1 MMFIL
6 LLIWLSRKF
15 WCWAFERDWTV
26 NSFREKRTCIDWS
39 RRVESLRSSR
49 VFDLSRLDSSQNSW
63 LEYSSQRIE
72 IEYWSEILDSTR
84 QAIEYDVKRAKY
96 RKFFRFY
103 AFALSFCI
111 TFLIESHEE
120 KHEDY
125 LIESHNEKTWRLFDR
140 KSWRKVMKKSHEE
153 KSWRENMK
161 TIW

>member
-1 MMFIL
+1 MSSEIWNSCVVFTDKRNTKTSCMFKLNVKSSFYIYIL
-6 LLIWLSRKF
+6 
-15 WCWAFERDWTV
+15 T
-26 NSFREKRTCIDWS
+26 
-39 RRVESLRSSR
+39 
-49 VFDLSRLDSSQNSW
+49 Q
-63 LEYSSQRIE
+63 LEYSSQISWLDSISISSRVRTR
-72 IEYWSEILDSTR
+72 WLDSTR

-96 RKFFRFY
+96 RKKFRFY

-125 LIESHNEKTWRLFDR
+125 LIESHDEKTWRLFDR